1 MKWRKIAVI
10 FMLAGVLGITGCKSD
25 SKEEAVKDESVV
37 LEEEPKEEQK
47 AEQEED
53 SKEETLEMS
62 EEDKMF
68 LLGTWGNETAFD
80 DDPTMQFS
88 MAYYTEFKED
98 GTVEQNGYR
107 NMDSGTYQYLDEN
120 TVEAVFDHNVFH
132 DAANPDDRSPIEGYV
147 YTVTYTIDRDAGTL
161 MAVYSQEFHDAVTSN
176 AEDGILRKT
185 E

>member
-1 MKWRKIAVI
+1 MKWRKIAAI
-10 FMLAGVLGITGCKSD
+10 FMLAGVLGMTGCGSD
-25 SKEEAVKDESVV
+25 SKEEAVEEETVV
-37 LEEEPKEEQK
+37 VEEEPEKEE
-47 AEQEED
+47 
-53 SKEETLEMS
+53 SLELS
-62 EEDKMF
+62 EEDKKF

-88 MAYYTEFKED
+88 MAYYTQFKED

-107 NMDSGTYQYLDEN
+107 NIDSGTYQYLDEN

-132 DAANPDDRSPIEGYV
+132 DAANPDDHTPIEGYS
-147 YTVTYTIDRDAGTL
+147 YTVTYTIDREAGTL
-161 MAVYSQEFHDAVTSN
+161 MAVYSQEFHDALTSN